1 MDIHH
6 NDCAELENKQR
17 DMEILLTTALLQHI
31 FFKILT
37 WIFITPKD
45 IQHFRYICKLNL
57 IHLLKS

>member
-17 DMEILLTTALLQHI
+17 KTWKYYLQQHYYNI
-31 FFKILT
+31 VSLKFNMD
-37 WIFITPKD
+37 FITSKD